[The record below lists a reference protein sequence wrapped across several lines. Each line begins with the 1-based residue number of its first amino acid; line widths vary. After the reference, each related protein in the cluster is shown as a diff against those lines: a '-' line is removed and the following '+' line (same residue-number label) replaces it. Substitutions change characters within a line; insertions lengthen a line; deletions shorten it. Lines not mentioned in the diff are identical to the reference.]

1 MPSLI
6 HETPIELIRQCPELV
21 LDVLR
26 ELSEREGLDLRVA
39 DPGSVTVRLAPTDM
53 SAVVP
58 TQFLA
63 DIVVVAD
70 DAHDVAVLCVVVEPQ
85 GRDPETKQY
94 SWPVYLTVARAVNRC
109 PTVLVVIC
117 LDPGEAQACRQ
128 TIRTGHPGFDLTAI
142 VVDASNSGPGEALPR
157 PYLIL
162 FAGCMGAIDLD
173 TDAGQDAVLEAAR
186 QVPGDKRKSCI
197 TLILA
202 AASEAAQH
210 AMEAKM
216 AGTAYRNE
224 FIESFYEAG
233 QAEGKAAGRAAG
245 RAEGRA
251 EGLAEGFAEG
261 EAVGKAEALR
271 DTLLSSLNIRGFIL
285 TKEHRRDI
293 EACTDEAT
301 LRRRFDRS
309 LTART
314 IGEVFEE

>member
-1 MPSLI
+1 MPSLT

-26 ELSEREGLDLRVA
+26 ELSEREGLDVRVA
-39 DPGSVTVRLAPTDM
+39 DPESVTVRLAPTDM

-70 DAHDVAVLCVVVEPQ
+70 DARAVAVLCVVVEPQ

-94 SWPVYLTVARAVNRC
+94 SWPVYLTVARAVNKC

-117 LDPGEAQACRQ
+117 LDPDEARTCRQ

-142 VVDASNSGPGEALPR
+142 VVDASNSGPGETQPR

-186 QVPGDKRKSCI
+186 RIPGDKRKSCI

-233 QAEGKAAGRAAG
+233 QADGKA
-245 RAEGRA
+245 EGLA

-271 DTLLSSLNIRGFIL
+271 DALLSSLNIRGLTL

-293 EACTDEAT
+293 EACTKTAT
-301 LRRRFDRS
+301 LRRWFDHS
-309 LTART
+309 LTARNVD
-314 IGEVFEE
+314 EVFADRR